1 MGQAEMADRV
11 PATADIIDARPRHS
25 LADDAVG
32 FATGVV
38 LATLGTHLL
47 RHLGLVTGQTA
58 GLALVLSYAGGWSF
72 GLIFFLLNLPF
83 YALSVMRLG
92 WGFTLRTLGA
102 VALFSVAIE
111 LAPTLIP
118 FGPVQP
124 VVGAVIAGVATGVGL
139 LVLFRHRASLGGVGV
154 LAVYIQD
161 RTGFRAG
168 WTQMLFDALVFAA
181 AFAVIEVERVLISF
195 LGAVV
200 LNVVL
205 ALNHRRDRYIAQ

>member
-1 MGQAEMADRV
+1 MASGSIVDEQ
-11 PATADIIDARPRHS
+11 PRHS
-25 LADDAVG
+25 AVDDAVG

-58 GLALVLSYAGGWSF
+58 GLALVLSYASDWSF

-83 YALSVMRLG
+83 YALSLVRLG

-102 VALFSVAIE
+102 VALFSVAME
-111 LAPTLIP
+111 FAPMLLP
-118 FGPVQP
+118 L
-124 VVGAVIAGVATGVGL
+124 GAVNPFAAAVTAGIATGVGL

-154 LAVYIQD
+154 LAVYLQE

-168 WTQMLFDALVFAA
+168 WTQMIFDAMVFAA

-205 ALNHRRDRYIAQ
+205 ALNHRRDRYVAQ